1 MSNYPVGMRV
11 AVISDIHGNLPALDA
26 VLSEVEREHVDM
38 IISCGDVASGP
49 MPAETIE
56 RLRTLDNA
64 HFVHGNADRG
74 VIAAFDGTEK
84 PRLPG
89 PAADWCATQIS
100 SDQRDFLASFVD
112 TVRLELGGVGRVL
125 FCHGSPRN
133 DLDILTALTPEE
145 RVREFME
152 GASADVI
159 VSGHTHMQFERS
171 VDGVRLIN
179 PGSVGMPYKEP
190 GAFWAL
196 LDSELRFRRTD
207 YDREAA
213 AARIRQTAWT
223 EAGEFARANVLSV
236 PSEEDVMEF
245 FRKAGG
251 P

>member
-64 HFVHGNADRG
+64 HFIHGNADRG

-133 DLDILTALTPEE
+133 DLDILTALTPED

-152 GASADVI
+152 GAGADLI
-159 VSGHTHMQFERS
+159 VSGHTHMQYDRK
-171 VDGVRLIN
+171 VDRVRLIN
-179 PGSVGMPYKEP
+179 PGSVGMPYQDP

-196 LDSELRFRRTD
+196 LDTQVTLRRTD
-207 YDREAA
+207 YDCEAA
-213 AARIRQTAWT
+213 AAVSRKSVWP
-223 EAGEFARANVLSV
+223 EAESFARNNVLSV
-236 PSEEDVMEF
+236 PSKEEVMEF
-245 FRKAGG
+245 FSKVGG

>member
-1 MSNYPVGMRV
+1 MSNYPVEMRV

-207 YDREAA
+207 YDRERAA
-213 AARIRQTAWT
+213 TAVRSSGHPLAAELADENVLRAPTRA
-223 EAGEFARANVLSV
+223 EARAMM
-236 PSEEDVMEF
+236 SE
-245 FRKAGG
+245 
-251 P
+251 

>member
-133 DLDILTALTPEE
+133 DLDILTAVTPED

-152 GASADVI
+152 GAGADLI
-159 VSGHTHMQFERS
+159 VSGHTHMQYDRT
-171 VDGVRLIN
+171 VDRVRLIN
-179 PGSVGMPYKEP
+179 PGSVGMPYQDP

-196 LDSELRFRRTD
+196 LDTQVTLRRTD
-207 YDREAA
+207 YDCEAA
-213 AARIRQTAWT
+213 AAVIRKSAWP
-223 EAGEFARANVLSV
+223 EAEAFARNNVLSV
-236 PSEEDVMEF
+236 PSKEEVMEF
-245 FRKAGG
+245 FSKVGG